1 MLKRTVRAWNSSI
14 SGLRLRASSAFSKPP
29 ISVSS
34 FVSKPCQDLRTTS
47 STAMIRLEALHTVL
61 GLRLEN
67 SSNVGGTNK
76 RVSWRELSRRERL
89 AYTHATGE
97 PTKGTSANFADTL
110 PMELQ

>member
-34 FVSKPCQDLRTTS
+34 FVTKPCQDLRTTS
-47 STAMIRLEALHTVL
+47 STAMVPLEALHTVL

-76 RVSWRELSRRERL
+76 RQLLSSLAGTIKARAASIYACYRR
-89 AYTHATGE
+89 
-97 PTKGTSANFADTL
+97 AN
-110 PMELQ
+110 